1 MGPSVA
7 RPELTGLSPHRAVAG
22 GRVRLALTGLDVE
35 AVALPQVRLGEYT
48 IRAAF
53 ASPTSVAFVIPP
65 ETPPGHVPVRLDAVP
80 GQSVFLDVGALVA
93 TGVHQV
99 DSPAVDAAGTIY
111 ATCSGSRGQQSSV
124 SVYRIGADGVRD
136 VFVTG
141 LTNAT
146 SMAFDPQGRLHVSS
160 RFDGTVSRID
170 AHAGGHAETIAS
182 ELGVACGLAFDPE
195 GVLYVGD
202 RSGTIFR
209 LSHSGHAT
217 PFASLPPSVAAYHLA
232 WHPADGALYVTGPTI
247 STRDRVYRI
256 GRQGD
261 IRTVYDGFGRPQG
274 IAVDADGSLLVAEA
288 LAGSSGIYRLRL
300 DEPEAEL
307 VVSGPALV
315 GVAVHP
321 HGGYVVATADSV
333 YRC

>member
-1 MGPSVA
+1 VA

-22 GRVRLALTGLDVE
+22 GRVRLALADLDVE
-35 AVALPQVRLGEYT
+35 AVALPQVRLGEAT
-48 IRAAF
+48 VRAAF
-53 ASPTSVAFVIPP
+53 ASPASVAFVV
-65 ETPPGHVPVRLDAVP
+65 PPGTATGRVPVRLDAVP
-80 GQSVFLDVGALVA
+80 GQTVFLDVAAPIA

-99 DSPAVDAAGTIY
+99 DSPAVDSAGTVY

-146 SMAFDPQGRLHVSS
+146 SLAFDPQGRLHVSS

-170 AHAGGHAETIAS
+170 AQGRAETIAS
-182 ELGVACGLAFDPE
+182 ELGVATGLAFDPD
-195 GVLYVGD
+195 GVLFVGD

-209 LSHSGHAT
+209 ISHGGHAT
-217 PFASLPPSVAAYHLA
+217 AFASLPPSVAAYHLA
-232 WHPADGALYVTGPTI
+232 WHPQDGALYVTGPPI
-247 STRDRVYRI
+247 STRARVYRS

-261 IRTVYDGFGRPQG
+261 IRTVIEGGGRPQG
-274 IAVDADGSLLVAEA
+274 LAVDTDGTLLVAEA
-288 LAGSSGIYRLRL
+288 LAGASGIYRLRPGSP
-300 DEPEAEL
+300 EPEL
-307 VVSGPALV
+307 LISGPALV
-315 GVAVHP
+315 GIAVHP
-321 HGGYVVATADSV
+321 AGGYLVATSDTV

>member
-1 MGPSVA
+1 M
-7 RPELTGLSPHRAVAG
+7 RLT
-22 GRVRLALTGLDVE
+22 LTGLDVE
-35 AVALPQVRLGEYT
+35 AVALPHIRLGDDT
-48 IRAAF
+48 VRAVF
-53 ASPTSVAFVIPP
+53 AAPTGVAFVVPP
-65 ETPPGHVPVRLDAVP
+65 VAASGQVPVRLDAVP
-80 GQSVFLDVGALVA
+80 GQTVFLDIGAPLA

-99 DSPAVDAAGTIY
+99 DSPVVDAAGTVY

-170 AHAGGHAETIAS
+170 ERGRAETIAS
-182 ELGVACGLAFDPE
+182 ELGVATGLAFDPD

-209 LSHSGHAT
+209 VSHGGHAT

-256 GRQGD
+256 GRQGG
-261 IRTVYDGFGRPQG
+261 IKTVYDGFGRPQG
-274 IAVDADGSLLVAEA
+274 LTVDTDGSLLVAEA
-288 LAGSSGIYRLRL
+288 LAGASGVYRLWPGSGTSASA
-300 DEPEAEL
+300 EPEL

-315 GVAVHP
+315 GVTVHP
-321 HGGYVVATADSV
+321 AGGYVVATADTL
-333 YRC
+333 YRCA

>member
-1 MGPSVA
+1 
-7 RPELTGLSPHRAVAG
+7 
-22 GRVRLALTGLDVE
+22 
-35 AVALPQVRLGEYT
+35 
-48 IRAAF
+48 
-53 ASPTSVAFVIPP
+53 
-65 ETPPGHVPVRLDAVP
+65 
-80 GQSVFLDVGALVA
+80 
-93 TGVHQV
+93 
-99 DSPAVDAAGTIY
+99 
-111 ATCSGSRGQQSSV
+111 
-124 SVYRIGADGVRD
+124 VYRIGADGVRD

-170 AHAGGHAETIAS
+170 GEGRAETIAT

-232 WHPADGALYVTGPTI
+232 WHAADAALYVTGPTI

-261 IRTVYDGFGRPQG
+261 IRTVYEGFGRPQG
-274 IAVDADGSLLVAEA
+274 LTVDTDGSLLVAEA
-288 LAGSSGIYRLRL
+288 LAGASGIYRLQPGAAGSAGA
-300 DEPEAEL
+300 EPEL
-307 VVSGPALV
+307 VISGPALV
-315 GVAVHP
+315 GVAVQP
-321 HGGYVVATADSV
+321 GGGYVVATADRL
-333 YRC
+333 YRCR

>member
-1 MGPSVA
+1 VA
-7 RPELTGLSPHRAVAG
+7 RTELTGLSPHRAVAG
-22 GRVRLALTGLDVE
+22 GRVRLSLSGLDVD
-35 AVALPQVRLGEYT
+35 AVALPTVRIGEDSV
-48 IRAAF
+48 RAAF
-53 ASPTSVAFVIPP
+53 AAPTSVAFVLPP
-65 ETPPGHVPVRLDAVP
+65 DTASGHVPLRLDAVP
-80 GQSVFLDVGALVA
+80 GQTVFLDIGEPIA

-99 DSPAVDAAGTIY
+99 DNPAIDAAGTVY

-170 AHAGGHAETIAS
+170 ADGRAETIAS
-182 ELGVACGLAFDPE
+182 ELGVACGLAFDPD

-209 LSHSGHAT
+209 VSHGHTAA
-217 PFASLPPSVAAYHLA
+217 FASLPPSVAAYHLA
-232 WHPADGALYVTGPTI
+232 WHPAEAALFVTGPTI

-261 IRTVYDGFGRPQG
+261 IRTVYEGFGRPQG
-274 IAVDADGSLLVAEA
+274 LAVDTDGSLLVAEA
-288 LAGSSGIYRLRL
+288 LAGASGIYRLRPGAA
-300 DEPEAEL
+300 DPEL

-321 HGGYVVATADSV
+321 AGGYVVATADALF
-333 YRC
+333 RCA

>member
-1 MGPSVA
+1 
-7 RPELTGLSPHRAVAG
+7 
-22 GRVRLALTGLDVE
+22 VRLALSGLDVE
-35 AVALPQVRLGEYT
+35 AVALPQVRVGEDSV
-48 IRAAF
+48 RAAF
-53 ASPTSVAFVIPP
+53 AAPTGVAFLV
-65 ETPPGHVPVRLDAVP
+65 PPGTATGQVPVRLDAVP
-80 GQSVFLDVGALVA
+80 GQTVFLDIGAPLA
-93 TGVHQV
+93 SGVHQV
-99 DSPAVDAAGTIY
+99 DSPVVDAAGTVY

-146 SMAFDPQGRLHVSS
+146 SMAFDPQVRLHVSS

-170 AHAGGHAETIAS
+170 GHGRAETIAS
-182 ELGVACGLAFDPE
+182 ELGVATGLAFDPD

-209 LSHSGHAT
+209 VSLGGHASA
-217 PFASLPPSVAAYHLA
+217 FASLPASVAAYHLA

-261 IRTVYDGFGRPQG
+261 IRTIYEGFGRPQG
-274 IAVDADGSLLVAEA
+274 LAVDTDGSLLVAEA
-288 LAGSSGIYRLRL
+288 LAGASGIYRLHPGANGQA
-300 DEPEAEL
+300 DAEPEL
-307 VVSGPALV
+307 VISGPALV

-321 HGGYVVATADSV
+321 AGGYVVATAD
-333 YRC
+333 RLFRFA

>member
-1 MGPSVA
+1 
-7 RPELTGLSPHRAVAG
+7 
-22 GRVRLALTGLDVE
+22 VRLALTGLDVE
-35 AVALPQVRLGEYT
+35 AVALPQVRLGDDT
-48 IRAAF
+48 VRAAF
-53 ASPTSVAFVIPP
+53 AAPTSVAFVV
-65 ETPPGHVPVRLDAVP
+65 PPGTSTGQVPVRLDAVP
-80 GQSVFLDVGALVA
+80 GQAVFLEIGAPLA
-93 TGVHQV
+93 NGVHQV
-99 DSPAVDAAGTIY
+99 DSPAVDAMGTVY

-170 AHAGGHAETIAS
+170 GHGRVETIAS
-182 ELGVACGLAFDPE
+182 ELGVATGLAFDPD

-209 LSHSGHAT
+209 VSLGGHTSA
-217 PFASLPPSVAAYHLA
+217 FASLPPSVAAYHLA

-247 STRDRVYRI
+247 STRDGVYRI

-261 IRTVYDGFGRPQG
+261 IRTVYEGFGRPQG
-274 IAVDADGSLLVAEA
+274 LAVDTDGSLLVAEA
-288 LAGSSGIYRLRL
+288 LAGASGIYRLQPGAGGAAGG
-300 DEPEAEL
+300 EPEL
-307 VVSGPALV
+307 VISGPALV
-315 GVAVHP
+315 GVAVQP
-321 HGGYVVATADSV
+321 AGGYVVATADRL
-333 YRC
+333 YRCQ

>member
-1 MGPSVA
+1 VA

-35 AVALPQVRLGEYT
+35 TVALPQVRLGDDT
-48 IRAAF
+48 VRAAF
-53 ASPTSVAFVIPP
+53 AAPTGVAFVVPP
-65 ETPPGHVPVRLDAVP
+65 GTATGHVPVRLDAVP
-80 GQSVFLDVGALVA
+80 GQAVFLEIGAPLA

-99 DSPAVDAAGTIY
+99 DSPVIDAAGTVY

-170 AHAGGHAETIAS
+170 AHGRAETVAS
-182 ELGVACGLAFDPE
+182 ELGVATGLAFDPD
-195 GVLYVGD
+195 G
-202 RSGTIFR
+202 
-209 LSHSGHAT
+209 GHAT
-217 PFASLPPSVAAYHLA
+217 AFASLPPSVAAYHLA

-261 IRTVYDGFGRPQG
+261 IRTVYEGFGRPQG
-274 IAVDADGSLLVAEA
+274 LAVDTDGSLLVAEA
-288 LAGSSGIYRLRL
+288 LAGASGIYRLQPGPGGSSA
-300 DEPEAEL
+300 EPEL

-315 GVAVHP
+315 GVAVRP
-321 HGGYVVATADSV
+321 AGGYVVATADALF
-333 YRC
+333 RCD

>member
-1 MGPSVA
+1 MP
-7 RPELTGLSPHRAVAG
+7 RPELTGLSPHRAIAG
-22 GRVRLALTGLDVE
+22 GRVRLSLTGLDVD
-35 AVALPQVRLGEYT
+35 AVALPPVRLGEEAV
-48 IRAAF
+48 RAVF
-53 ASPTSVAFVIPP
+53 AAPTSVAFMVPP
-65 ETPPGHVPVRLDAVP
+65 AAPAGQVPVRLDAVP
-80 GQSVFLDVGALVA
+80 GQTVFLGIGALLA
-93 TGVHQV
+93 TGIHQV
-99 DSPAVDAAGTIY
+99 DSPAVDAAGTVY

-124 SVYRIGADGVRD
+124 SVYRIGADRIRD

-170 AHAGGHAETIAS
+170 AEGRAETIAS
-182 ELGVACGLAFDPE
+182 ELGVATGLAFDPD
-195 GVLYVGD
+195 GVLFVGD

-209 LSHSGHAT
+209 LSPSGHAT
-217 PFASLPPSVAAYHLA
+217 AFASLPPSVAAYHLA

-261 IRTVYDGFGRPQG
+261 IKTVYEGFGRPQG
-274 IAVDADGSLLVAEA
+274 LAVDTDGSVLVAEA
-288 LAGSSGIYRLRL
+288 LAGASGIYRLRSGG
-300 DEPEAEL
+300 DPEL

-321 HGGYVVATADSV
+321 AGGYVVATADAL

>member
-1 MGPSVA
+1 MP

-22 GRVRLALTGLDVE
+22 GRVRLSLTGLDVD
-35 AVALPQVRLGEYT
+35 AVALPQVRLGEAAV
-48 IRAAF
+48 RAVF
-53 ASPTSVAFVIPP
+53 AAPTSVAFVV
-65 ETPPGHVPVRLDAVP
+65 PPGTSTGQVPVRLDAVS
-80 GQSVFLDVGALVA
+80 GQTVFLEIGALLA

-99 DSPAVDAAGTIY
+99 DSPAVDAAGTVY

-124 SVYRIGADGVRD
+124 SVYRIAADGIRD

-170 AHAGGHAETIAS
+170 AEGRAETIAS
-182 ELGVACGLAFDPE
+182 ELGVATGLAFDPD
-195 GVLYVGD
+195 GVLFVGD

-209 LSHSGHAT
+209 LSTSGHAT
-217 PFASLPPSVAAYHLA
+217 AFASLPPSVAAYHLA
-232 WHPADGALYVTGPTI
+232 WHPADAALYVTGPTI

-261 IRTVYDGFGRPQG
+261 IRTVYEGFGRPQG
-274 IAVDADGSLLVAEA
+274 LVVDTDGSVLVAEA
-288 LAGSSGIYRLRL
+288 LAGASGIYRLRSGG
-300 DEPEAEL
+300 DPEL

-315 GVAVHP
+315 GVALHP
-321 HGGYVVATADSV
+321 AGGYVVATADAL

>member
-1 MGPSVA
+1 M
-7 RPELTGLSPHRAVAG
+7 
-22 GRVRLALTGLDVE
+22 RLAATGLDVE
-35 AVALPQVRLGEYT
+35 AVALPQVRLGDHAV
-48 IRAAF
+48 RAVF
-53 ASPTSVAFVIPP
+53 AAPTSVSFVVPAHGP
-65 ETPPGHVPVRLDAVP
+65 TGQVPVRLDAVP
-80 GQSVFLDVGALVA
+80 GQTLFLGVGALLA
-93 TGVHQV
+93 TGIHQV
-99 DSPAVDAAGTIY
+99 DSPAVDPTGTVY

-124 SVYRIGADGVRD
+124 SIYRIGPDRIRD

-170 AHAGGHAETIAS
+170 EHGRAETIAS
-182 ELGVACGLAFDPE
+182 ELGVATGLAFDPD

-209 LSHSGHAT
+209 VSATGHAT

-232 WHPADGALYVTGPTI
+232 WHQADGALYVTGPTI

-261 IRTVYDGFGRPQG
+261 IRTVYEGFGRPQG
-274 IAVDADGSLLVAEA
+274 LAIEADGSVLVAEA
-288 LAGSSGIYRLRL
+288 LAGASGIYRLRSGG
-300 DEPEAEL
+300 DPEL

-321 HGGYVVATADSV
+321 AGGYVVATADAL

>member
-1 MGPSVA
+1 VA
-7 RPELTGLSPHRAVAG
+7 RPELTGLSPHRDVAG
-22 GRVRLALTGLDVE
+22 GRVRLSLTGLDVE
-35 AVALPQVRLGEYT
+35 AVALPQVRIGEDT
-48 IRAAF
+48 VRAAF
-53 ASPTSVAFVIPP
+53 AAPTSVAFVVPAG
-65 ETPPGHVPVRLDAVP
+65 TASGHVPLRLDAVP
-80 GQSVFLDVGALVA
+80 GQTVFLEIGAPLA

-111 ATCSGSRGQQSSV
+111 ATCSGSRGQQSAV
-124 SVYRIGADGVRD
+124 SVYRIGPDGVRD

-160 RFDGTVSRID
+160 RFEGTVSRID
-170 AHAGGHAETIAS
+170 SHGHAETVAT
-182 ELGVACGLAFDPE
+182 ELGVACGLAFDAD

-209 LSHSGHAT
+209 VAHGGHAT
-217 PFASLPPSVAAYHLA
+217 AFASLPPSVAAYHLA
-232 WHPADGALYVTGPTI
+232 WHAAEAALYVTGPTI

-261 IRTVYDGFGRPQG
+261 IRTVYEGFGRPQG
-274 IAVDADGSLLVAEA
+274 IAVDTDGSLLVAEA
-288 LAGSSGIYRLRL
+288 LAGASGIYRLRPGAS
-300 DEPEAEL
+300 EPEL

-321 HGGYVVATADSV
+321 AGGYVVATADGL
-333 YRC
+333 YRCS

>member
-1 MGPSVA
+1 
-7 RPELTGLSPHRAVAG
+7 
-22 GRVRLALTGLDVE
+22 
-35 AVALPQVRLGEYT
+35 
-48 IRAAF
+48 
-53 ASPTSVAFVIPP
+53 
-65 ETPPGHVPVRLDAVP
+65 
-80 GQSVFLDVGALVA
+80 
-93 TGVHQV
+93 
-99 DSPAVDAAGTIY
+99 
-111 ATCSGSRGQQSSV
+111 V
-124 SVYRIGADGVRD
+124 SVYRIGANGVRD

-170 AHAGGHAETIAS
+170 AEGRAETIAT
-182 ELGVACGLAFDPE
+182 ELGVATGLAFDPD

-217 PFASLPPSVAAYHLA
+217 AFASLPPSVAAYHLA
-232 WHPADGALYVTGPTI
+232 WHPADAALYVTGPTI

-261 IRTVYDGFGRPQG
+261 IRTVYEGFGRPQG
-274 IAVDADGSLLVAEA
+274 LAVDADGSVLVAEA
-288 LAGSSGIYRLRL
+288 LAGASGIYRLRPGL
-300 DEPEAEL
+300 GQATAAEPEL

-321 HGGYVVATADSV
+321 AGGYVVATADGL
-333 YRC
+333 YRCY

>member
-1 MGPSVA
+1 VA
-7 RPELTGLSPHRAVAG
+7 RTELTGLSPHRAVAG
-22 GRVRLALTGLDVE
+22 GRVRLSLAGLDVE
-35 AVALPQVRLGEYT
+35 SVALPTIRIGEDT
-48 IRAAF
+48 VRAAF
-53 ASPTSVAFVIPP
+53 AAPNSVAFVLPP
-65 ETPPGHVPVRLDAVP
+65 DTVSGHVPLRLDAVP
-80 GQSVFLDVGALVA
+80 GQTVFLDIGEPIA
-93 TGVHQV
+93 TGVHLV
-99 DSPAVDAAGTIY
+99 DNPAIDAAGTVY
-111 ATCSGSRGQQSSV
+111 ATCSGSRGQQSAV

-170 AHAGGHAETIAS
+170 AHGRAETIVS
-182 ELGVACGLAFDPE
+182 ELGVACGLAFDPD

-209 LSHSGHAT
+209 VSPGGHAAA
-217 PFASLPPSVAAYHLA
+217 FASLPPSVAAYHLA
-232 WHPADGALYVTGPTI
+232 WHPADGALFVTGPTI

-261 IRTVYDGFGRPQG
+261 IRTVYEGFGRPQG
-274 IAVDADGSLLVAEA
+274 LAVDTDGSLLVAEA
-288 LAGSSGIYRLRL
+288 LAGASGIYRLRAGAA
-300 DEPEAEL
+300 EPEL
-307 VVSGPALV
+307 VVSGPALI

-321 HGGYVVATADSV
+321 AGGYVVATADALF
-333 YRC
+333 RCA

>member
-1 MGPSVA
+1 
-7 RPELTGLSPHRAVAG
+7 
-22 GRVRLALTGLDVE
+22 VRLTLTGLDVE
-35 AVALPQVRLGEYT
+35 AVALPQVRVGDDMV
-48 IRAAF
+48 RAAF
-53 ASPTSVAFVIPP
+53 AAPTSVAFVVPP
-65 ETPPGHVPVRLDAVP
+65 DTATGQVPVRLDAVP
-80 GQSVFLDVGALVA
+80 GQTVFLEIGAPLA
-93 TGVHQV
+93 SGVHQV
-99 DSPAVDAAGTIY
+99 DSPVVDASGTVY

-124 SVYRIGADGVRD
+124 SVYRIGPDGVRD

-170 AHAGGHAETIAS
+170 GHGRAETIAS
-182 ELGVACGLAFDPE
+182 ELGVATGLAFDPE

-209 LSHSGHAT
+209 VSLGGHASA
-217 PFASLPPSVAAYHLA
+217 FASLPPSVAAYHLA

-261 IRTVYDGFGRPQG
+261 IRTVYEGFGRPQG
-274 IAVDADGSLLVAEA
+274 VTVDTDGSLLVAEA
-288 LAGSSGIYRLRL
+288 LAGASGIYRLQPGANGSAGA
-300 DEPEAEL
+300 EPEL
-307 VVSGPALV
+307 VISGPALV

-321 HGGYVVATADSV
+321 GGGYVVASADRL
-333 YRC
+333 YRCH

>member
-1 MGPSVA
+1 VA
-7 RPELTGLSPHRAVAG
+7 RTELTGLSPHRAVAG
-22 GRVRLALTGLDVE
+22 GRVRLALSGLDVD
-35 AVALPQVRLGEYT
+35 AVALPTVRIGDGAV
-48 IRAAF
+48 RAAF
-53 ASPTSVAFVIPP
+53 AAPTSVAFVLPP
-65 ETPPGHVPVRLDAVP
+65 DTASGHVPLRLDAVP
-80 GQSVFLDVGALVA
+80 GQTVFLDIGEPLAS
-93 TGVHQV
+93 GVHQV
-99 DSPAVDAAGTIY
+99 DNPAIDAGGTVY

-146 SMAFDPQGRLHVSS
+146 SLAFDPDGRLHVSS

-170 AHAGGHAETIAS
+170 PFGRAETIAS
-182 ELGVACGLAFDPE
+182 ELGVACGLAFDPD

-209 LSHSGHAT
+209 VSPGGHAAA
-217 PFASLPPSVAAYHLA
+217 FASLPPSVAAYHLA
-232 WHPADGALYVTGPTI
+232 WHPADGALFVTGPTI

-256 GRQGD
+256 GRHGD
-261 IRTVYDGFGRPQG
+261 IRTVYEGFGRPQG
-274 IAVDADGSLLVAEA
+274 LAVDTDGSLLVAEA
-288 LAGSSGIYRLRL
+288 LAGASGIYRLRPGAA
-300 DEPEAEL
+300 EPEL

-321 HGGYVVATADSV
+321 AGGYVVATADAL
-333 YRC
+333 YRCR